1 MKFKASSSR
10 LGIHREED
18 MDNDVG
24 EEGISM

>member
-10 LGIHREED
+10 LWIHREED
-18 MDNDVG
+18 MDNDVD